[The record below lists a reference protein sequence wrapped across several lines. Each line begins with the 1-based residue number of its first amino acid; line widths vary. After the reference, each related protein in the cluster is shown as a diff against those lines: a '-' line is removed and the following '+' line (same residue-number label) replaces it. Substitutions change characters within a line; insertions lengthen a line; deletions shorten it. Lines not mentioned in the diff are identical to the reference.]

1 MSSDRNVTPQAGVLK
16 ALINRIRLV
25 WHLLRD
31 PRVPIYLKA
40 LPVATVLYVV
50 LPVDFIPDLAPLL
63 GQLDDLGV
71 LLVGIESFIALCPA
85 YVVEEHRAR
94 IEGREFYSSTSTNG
108 AKESET
114 IDGEW
119 RVK

>member
-1 MSSDRNVTPQAGVLK
+1 MSNDRNVTTQVGVFK
-16 ALINRIRLV
+16 ALINRARLI
-25 WHLLRD
+25 WHLMRD
-31 PRVPIYLKA
+31 PRVPVYLKV
-40 LPVATVLYVV
+40 LPIATALYVV
-50 LPVDFIPDLAPLL
+50 SPVDLLPDVAPLL

-85 YVVEEHRAR
+85 HVVEEHRAQ
-94 IEGREFYSSTSTNG
+94 IEGREFYSTADASRSD
-108 AKESET
+108 ET

>member
-1 MSSDRNVTPQAGVLK
+1 MSNDRNVTTQVGVFK
-16 ALINRIRLV
+16 ALINRVRLI
-25 WHLLRD
+25 WHLMRD
-31 PRVPIYLKA
+31 PRVPVYLKV
-40 LPVATVLYVV
+40 LPIATALYVV
-50 LPVDFIPDLAPLL
+50 SPVDLLPDVALLL

-85 YVVEEHRAR
+85 HVVEEHRAQ
-94 IEGREFYSSTSTNG
+94 IEGGEFYSTADASRSDE
-108 AKESET
+108 A